1 MQNVF
6 FDWNWKTYVFVILD
20 APIGKISI
28 RKLVKISVLR
38 WNLFL
43 RKQIKMLDKIFVERQ
58 NWRVKTF
65 FWTNFELETKNGK
78 VKVYRLPRFGRL
90 VRCRHRV
97 DRPSEKY
104 FPLLEWISIQYRVFY
119 QLFFQNRFLLLQFY
133 FK

>member
-6 FDWNWKTYVFVILD
+6 YWNWKTYVFVILG
-20 APIGKISI
+20 APIGKISV

-38 WNLFL
+38 WNL
-43 RKQIKMLDKIFVERQ
+43 IIFTKTNENAGQ
-58 NWRVKTF
+58 NLCRTTKLTCKTVF
-65 FWTNFELETKNGK
+65 ELLINFELETKNEK
-78 VKVYRLPRFGRL
+78 MKVYRLLRFGRL

-119 QLFFQNRFLLLQFY
+119 QLFFQNRFLL
-133 FK
+133 